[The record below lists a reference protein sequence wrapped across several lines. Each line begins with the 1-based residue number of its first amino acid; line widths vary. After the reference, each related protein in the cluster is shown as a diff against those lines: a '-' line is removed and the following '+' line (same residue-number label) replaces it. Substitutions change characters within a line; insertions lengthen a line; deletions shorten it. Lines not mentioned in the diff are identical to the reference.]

1 MYRFNLEP
9 LLNHR
14 RYQEEI
20 LQKELASLKT
30 LLAAEKEKLQ
40 GLKKKQR
47 KYLRQLQQKQK
58 DGRPV
63 SEIKLYLDYIDRL
76 SNDLDEQNQRVQR
89 AAKGFNLKRQQLIEA
104 MKKRKTLDK
113 LKEKGWH
120 AHQQKALK
128 KERGFMDEVAAQQ
141 FHHKR

>member
-120 AHQQKALK
+120 AHQQKVLK

-141 FHHKR
+141 FHRKR